1 MQTLIPLILVMGGMM
16 FFMSRSQ
23 KKQQAQ
29 RQQVL
34 DSMQPGSEVVTIGG
48 LYGIV
53 HEVDKDKGTVTLD
66 CEGIYLEFE
75 RGSIRTV
82 KAPTTPTTTEEV
94 VEVVEPEVEVT
105 EVEVVEEPTSDEE
118 KKENE

>member
-1 MQTLIPLILVMGGMM
+1 MQTLIPMILIMGGMM

-29 RQQVL
+29 RQQLL

-53 HEVDKDKGTVTLD
+53 HEVDKNKGTVTLD

-75 RGSIRTV
+75 RGAIKTV
-82 KAPTTPTTTEEV
+82 KSTPSATSTVEATEET
-94 VEVVEPEVEVT
+94 VEPEVEVT
-105 EVEVVEEPTSDEE
+105 EVEVVEEPTSNEE
-118 KKENE
+118 K

>member
-29 RQQVL
+29 RQQLL

-53 HEVDKDKGTVTLD
+53 HEVDKEKGTVTLD

-75 RGSIRTV
+75 RGAIRTV
-82 KAPTTPTTTEEV
+82 KAPTAPTSNEP
-94 VEVVEPEVEVT
+94 VENTEPEVEVT
-105 EVEVVEEPTSDEE
+105 EVEVVEEPVTEEE
-118 KKENE
+118 KKDNE

>member
-53 HEVDKDKGTVTLD
+53 HEVDKEKGTVTLD

-75 RGSIRTV
+75 RASIRTV
-82 KAPTTPTTTEEV
+82 KAPTTPTTAEIIED
-94 VEVVEPEVEVT
+94 VEPEVEIT
-105 EVEVVEEPTSDEE
+105 EVEVVEEPVTEEE
-118 KKENE
+118 KKDNE

>member
-1 MQTLIPLILVMGGMM
+1 MQTLIPLILIMGGMM

-29 RQQVL
+29 RQQLL

-53 HEVDKDKGTVTLD
+53 H
-66 CEGIYLEFE
+66 
-75 RGSIRTV
+75 
-82 KAPTTPTTTEEV
+82 
-94 VEVVEPEVEVT
+94 
-105 EVEVVEEPTSDEE
+105 
-118 KKENE
+118 